1 MRPQALERLGVSVNA
16 LEKAVVTKFPGRKEM
31 GNVHANH
38 SSIVAYFL
46 PSGEVNLMRIG
57 RIGWLVLLLC
67 VSTSS
72 ALAARL
78 PNRLD
83 DIPVFPGAVRDP
95 ELEQVHR
102 ESSYYDETVVFS
114 DVRAYTVNAIV
125 DDVLRFYL
133 DYTQATEGWPE
144 LDAADLEPGETLGP
158 WYSSRFTHTG
168 SLNTV
173 WITGV

>member
-1 MRPQALERLGVSVNA
+1 
-16 LEKAVVTKFPGRKEM
+16 M

-38 SSIVAYFL
+38 SSIVARIFCRR
-46 PSGEVNLMRIG
+46 GEVNLMRIG

-114 DVRAYTVNAIV
+114 DVRA
-125 DDVLRFYL
+125 
-133 DYTQATEGWPE
+133 
-144 LDAADLEPGETLGP
+144 
-158 WYSSRFTHTG
+158 
-168 SLNTV
+168 
-173 WITGV
+173 